1 MYENIF
7 MDVKSAGR
15 SVELF
20 ELFARVQTPLSL
32 SETARALSAP
42 LSSCFNLVR
51 ALEARGYLYA
61 AAGRRIYPTRKLYN
75 IGNAITAGE
84 PWMERFE
91 PRLVALREATQET
104 TILGKR
110 QGDQAIYLAV
120 IEGPQNV
127 RYSAQAGDL
136 KPLYSSSIGKA
147 LLSALS
153 RAEREATVA
162 KLSLEARTGSTI
174 TDRTALLA
182 DLDRC
187 AARGL
192 AETRGENVPDVMAIA
207 KPVRLGDD
215 LYAIA
220 VAGPMHRMMVSVDRH
235 QAHLAEI
242 CADIAAAP

>member
-1 MYENIF
+1 
-7 MDVKSAGR
+7 MDVKTAGR
-15 SVELF
+15 TVELF
-20 ELFARVQTPLSL
+20 ELFARARTPLSL
-32 SETARALSAP
+32 SEMARALSAP

-51 ALEARGYLYA
+51 ALEARGYLYGV
-61 AAGRRIYPTRKLYN
+61 AGRHIYPTRKLAN
-75 IGNAITAGE
+75 ICSAITAGE

-91 PRLVALREATQET
+91 PRLIALRDMTQET

-136 KPLYSSSIGKA
+136 KPLHASSIGKA
-147 LLSALS
+147 LLSAMS

-162 KLSLEARTGSTI
+162 RLRLEARTGATI
-174 TDRTALLA
+174 TDRASLLA

-207 KPVRLGDD
+207 KPVRMDDD

-220 VAGPMHRMMVSVDRH
+220 VAGPMHRMKANIDRH
-235 QAHLAEI
+235 KKQLVEL
-242 CADIAAAP
+242 CADIAAVT